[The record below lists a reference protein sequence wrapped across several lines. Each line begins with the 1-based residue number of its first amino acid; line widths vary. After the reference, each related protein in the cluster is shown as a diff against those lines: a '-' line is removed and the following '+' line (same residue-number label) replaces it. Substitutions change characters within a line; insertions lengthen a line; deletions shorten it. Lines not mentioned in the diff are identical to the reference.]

1 MINIQCNFR
10 TIAKSVRHY
19 LSDYGLRVIEQNHRF
34 FAKATSFPCVLLV
47 ERTFGDLGRFKVSVV
62 GESKKRMSLG
72 IFGMS
77 AVLVEKNNLDPSGKT
92 FNILHFEGDDYGR
105 CYLFVYSWVCL
116 EQFCQHH
123 FGCQPDEIDLDKLIK
138 RLIKETY
145 WGSRGHAKMGTGE
158 FSEPVKDF
166 TIADE
171 KVYRLSEVTRE
182 GAFFGF
188 ETQDEQISYF
198 MTYQPTA
205 DISAYSEEEL
215 SKVYDI
221 IDRQQQEY
229 DDKPWLFSPLISN
242 PPAFTPHKFN

>member
-1 MINIQCNFR
+1 M
-10 TIAKSVRHY
+10 
-19 LSDYGLRVIEQNHRF
+19 
-34 FAKATSFPCVLLV
+34 
-47 ERTFGDLGRFKVSVV
+47 
-62 GESKKRMSLG
+62 
-72 IFGMS
+72 
-77 AVLVEKNNLDPSGKT
+77 
-92 FNILHFEGDDYGR
+92 
-105 CYLFVYSWVCL
+105 
-116 EQFCQHH
+116 
-123 FGCQPDEIDLDKLIK
+123 DLDKLIK
-138 RLIKETY
+138 CLIKETY

-215 SKVYDI
+215 SKVYAI

>member
-1 MINIQCNFR
+1 MINIQCSFR

-77 AVLVEKNNLDPSGKT
+77 AVLVDNNELDSSGKT
-92 FNILHFEGDDYGR
+92 FNILHFEGDDYGNCYLLVYNWLCLEKFSR
-105 CYLFVYSWVCL
+105 CYFEC
-116 EQFCQHH
+116 H
-123 FGCQPDEIDLDKLIK
+123 PDEIDIDKLIK
-138 RLIKETY
+138 RLIKVTY
-145 WGSRGHAKMGTGE
+145 WGSRGQAKFGTGE

-166 TIADE
+166 TINNE
-171 KVYRLSEVTRE
+171 KCYRLSDVTKE
-182 GAFFGF
+182 GAFFGV
-188 ETQDEQISYF
+188 ETQDEKISYF
-198 MTYQPTA
+198 TDFRSSSELY
-205 DISAYSEEEL
+205 SYSEEDL
-215 SKVYDI
+215 KQVYAI